1 MSIES
6 PCIDV
11 CRMNPDTGQCDGCR
25 RTLEEIIAWSRAG
38 DDEKRRILAAVAER
52 ERTAP
57 QAPDAPAAT
66 RP

>member
-11 CRMNPDTGQCDGCR
+11 CRMNPDTGQCDGCF
-25 RTLEEIIAWSRAG
+25 RTLEEIIAWSRADEG
-38 DDEKRRILAAVAER
+38 EKRRILAAVAER
-52 ERTAP
+52 ERAAARVP
-57 QAPDAPAAT
+57 AAPAGA